1 MTVGLSASLLDTS
14 EREEGGAGRRR
25 TAVLLLLALLPPS
38 LGYCDRRETA
48 RDSLESSRIS
58 M

>member
-25 TAVLLLLALLPPS
+25 TAVLLLALLPPS
-38 LGYCDRRETA
+38 LGYCDRRDGA
-48 RDSLESSRIS
+48 RQLGEL
-58 M
+58 

>member
-38 LGYCDRRETA
+38 LGYCDRRDGA
-48 RDSLESSRIS
+48 RQLGEL
-58 M
+58 